1 MRIGD
6 IAAGLR
12 LCRLSGWNQVEEDWR
27 AFLDSPGGGGWAAE
41 MDGAVLGTATFLRY
55 PAGFTWLAMMLVD
68 PAHRHAGVG
77 TQLMEAAMAW
87 LAGDG
92 CVRLD
97 ASSAG
102 GPLYRRF
109 GFVPEYALER
119 AGLTVTA
126 GPSAP
131 RVESGPEIRPMEAHE
146 LPEVAA
152 WDREVFGADRG
163 GLLASFYRRAP
174 ELAWTARAGARLAG
188 YTLGRP
194 GHLYHQLGPV
204 AALGEE
210 VARLLVAGCL
220 AGQGGRRIAVDVP
233 VGERRW
239 IAWLRAAGFRTERP
253 FLRMRR
259 GANVS
264 PRAPERQFAIAG
276 PEFG

>member
-1 MRIGD
+1 MRTED

-27 AFLDSPGGGGWAAE
+27 AFLESPGGGGWVAE
-41 MDGAVLGTATFLRY
+41 TDGAVLGTATFLRY
-55 PAGFTWLAMMLVD
+55 PAGCTWLAMMLVD
-68 PAHRHAGVG
+68 PAHRHTGVG
-77 TQLMEAAMAW
+77 TQLMDAAMEW

-97 ASSAG
+97 ASPAG
-102 GPLYRRF
+102 EPLYRRY
-109 GFVPEYALER
+109 GFVPEYELER
-119 AGLTVTA
+119 AGLTVTT
-126 GPSAP
+126 GPAVP
-131 RVESGPEIRPMEAHE
+131 RDRSGPEIRPMEAHE
-146 LPEVAA
+146 LPEVLA
-152 WDREVFGADRG
+152 WDREIFGADRG

-174 ELAWTARAGARLAG
+174 ELAWTARAGGRLSG

-194 GHLYHQLGPV
+194 GHRYHQLGPV

-220 AGQGGRRIAVDVP
+220 AGQSGRRIAVDVP

-239 IAWLRAAGFRTERP
+239 IEWLRAAGFRTERP

-259 GANVS
+259 GANVA
-264 PRAPERQFAIAG
+264 PGAPERQFAIAG